1 MYKKIE
7 SGIKY
12 AYKNQSISMLEQ
24 FKYQAMRYGHYDLAE
39 KAVKCINSLQN
50 PLIFYNW
57 GRENE
62 NEINI

>member
-1 MYKKIE
+1 MDKEELE

-24 FKYQAMRYGHYDLAE
+24 FKYQAMRAGHYDLAE

-50 PLIFYNW
+50 PFTFYN
-57 GRENE
+57 
-62 NEINI
+62 